1 MSYLKRQHMLI
12 KLADIFSELFV
23 AVADSELGKITHGNL
38 PISNKLFDWEHALPD
53 ANDPLRFRLPRVGV
67 IAPQGNKFSFERS
80 IGNAIVAPRALF
92 MVFDT
97 GLSTLGNYTILSSFV
112 ARIYEYKK
120 MKLTK

>member
-53 ANDPLRFRLPRVGV
+53 ANDPLRFR
-67 IAPQGNKFSFERS
+67 A
-80 IGNAIVAPRALF
+80 
-92 MVFDT
+92 
-97 GLSTLGNYTILSSFV
+97 SS
-112 ARIYEYKK
+112 RGRYSSSGEQIQ
-120 MKLTK
+120 L